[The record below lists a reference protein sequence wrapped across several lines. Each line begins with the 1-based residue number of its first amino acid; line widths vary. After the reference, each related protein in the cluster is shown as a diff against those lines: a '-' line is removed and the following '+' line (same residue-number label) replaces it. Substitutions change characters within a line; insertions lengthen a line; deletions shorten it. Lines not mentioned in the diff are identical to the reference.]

1 MHSTH
6 ITMGTADLKRINTT
20 KPVVLG
26 EKPNKD
32 PMEDRIMLEWTLN
45 DKSIDISEE
54 VKK

>member
-1 MHSTH
+1 MQSTH
-6 ITMGTADLKRINTT
+6 ITMGAADLKRINAT

-32 PMEDRIMLEWTLN
+32 PLEDRIMLECTLT
-45 DKSIDISEE
+45 DKSIDTSGE